1 MTEQSHRSPPPPPPP
16 LQPGLPIT
24 PAETVEFG
32 QSLATGTRRYNDMVQ
47 SVQGNQFLSDQD
59 MAARRQNFHD
69 HYQVAPAREQPYLGD
84 SAQQVTSTE
93 LPNGLYINRIDTTA
107 AEIRAWH
114 NANSDGAPPPWSLKS
129 SDIQYLLYEQA
140 FGQHPITPLRC
151 VVRMNVAS
159 GTGSKVVTHIGKFNP
174 ARVGMTLTPGDHHP
188 WQVVGT
194 AGPVTATTAD
204 FFYAFLGS
212 ENAVSSI
219 WLIREHGR
227 RLGINGI
234 EKVVVMTVQNIA
246 IHFTHPR

>member
-1 MTEQSHRSPPPPPPP
+1 MTEQSHRPAPPP
-16 LQPGLPIT
+16 LQPDLRIT
-24 PAETVEFG
+24 PAETADFLKA
-32 QSLATGTRRYNDMVQ
+32 LATGTRRYNDMVQ

-69 HYQVAPAREQPYLGD
+69 HYQVAPAPEQPYLGD
-84 SAQQVTSTE
+84 SAQQVTSAG
-93 LPNGLYINRIDTTA
+93 LPNGLYINRIDTPA

-114 NANSDGAPPPWSLKS
+114 NVNPVGALPPWLLKS

-140 FGQHPITPLRC
+140 FGQHAITPLSC

-159 GTGSKVVTHIGKFNP
+159 GTGSKVVTHISKLNP
-174 ARVGMTLTPGDHHP
+174 ALAGMTLTPGDLHQ
-188 WQVVGT
+188 WQVAGT

-234 EKVVVMTVQNIA
+234 EKVVVRTVQNVA